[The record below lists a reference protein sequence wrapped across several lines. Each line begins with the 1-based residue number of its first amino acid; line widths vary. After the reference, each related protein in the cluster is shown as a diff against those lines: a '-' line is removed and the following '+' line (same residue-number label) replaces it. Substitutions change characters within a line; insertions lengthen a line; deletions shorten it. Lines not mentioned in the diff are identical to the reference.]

1 MRITSVSSRTQTVP
15 HFCIVSVKI
24 KSLLKLKLIPAPLKR
39 RVVMVMNT
47 KMVYQIGIIALI
59 LVLFLGF
66 RSGYFVI
73 DRFVFGFQIN
83 PIIRSGEIQTI
94 QQYKIVHNYI
104 EMKFEQDPNEFEK
117 SPEIE
122 KLNKM
127 MVVFHEK

>member
-1 MRITSVSSRTQTVP
+1 
-15 HFCIVSVKI
+15 
-24 KSLLKLKLIPAPLKR
+24 
-39 RVVMVMNT
+39 MVMNT
-47 KMVYQIGIIALI
+47 KMVYQIGIITLI
-59 LVLFLGF
+59 LLLFLGF

-104 EMKFEQDPNEFEK
+104 EMKFEQDPNEFEN